1 MTLNEIELEIAAIES
16 DLTLLEERN
25 FDHRIE
31 TTDFIGYNLI
41 PGIEELLKSPGKG
54 DQLMALKRRAEK
66 ARITLEEFDR
76 TLFAILREK
85 IREGAYTGQNFIQLA
100 GKYGDLTFGNVQK
113 HDEPGYDTLDIFVNG
128 LLSFDAMPKQTKELE
143 PGMVF
148 YQKTPAR
155 IVFEMVEKL
164 NFTKQDVFFDIG
176 SGLGQAV
183 MLVNLLTG
191 VTVAGV
197 EFEPAFCAYAQ
208 CCAASL
214 NLSNVSFFNVDAR
227 GADYSKGTVFF
238 MYTPFSGNM
247 LDDVLDKLKKESMT
261 RKITI
266 VTYGPC
272 AEQVALQNWLAMAGP
287 KGDNIYKPAVFNS
300 I

>member
-16 DLTLLEERN
+16 DLTLFKERN
-25 FDHRIE
+25 FDHRVE
-31 TTDFIGYNLI
+31 TIDFIGYNLI
-41 PGIEELLKSPGKG
+41 PGIEELLKRPGKG
-54 DQLMALKRRAEK
+54 DQLMVLKCRAEK
-66 ARITLEEFDR
+66 ASITLEEFDR
-76 TLFAILREK
+76 RLFEMLREK
-85 IREGAYTGQNFIQLA
+85 IREGAYMGQNFILLA
-100 GKYGDLTFGNVQK
+100 GKYCDLDFWNGQK
-113 HDEPGYDTLDIFVNG
+113 YNEPGYDSLDIFVNG
-128 LLSFDAMPKQTKELE
+128 LLSFIGMPKQTKE
-143 PGMVF
+143 PGPEMVF

-155 IVFEMVEKL
+155 MVFEMVEKL

-191 VTVAGV
+191 VTAAGI
-197 EFEPAFCAYAQ
+197 EFEPAFCIYAQ
-208 CCAASL
+208 SCAAGL

-227 GADYSKGTVFF
+227 AADYSKGTVFF

-247 LDDVLDKLKKESMT
+247 LDEVLDKLKNESLT

-272 AEQVALQNWLAMAGP
+272 TEQVALQNWLATAGP